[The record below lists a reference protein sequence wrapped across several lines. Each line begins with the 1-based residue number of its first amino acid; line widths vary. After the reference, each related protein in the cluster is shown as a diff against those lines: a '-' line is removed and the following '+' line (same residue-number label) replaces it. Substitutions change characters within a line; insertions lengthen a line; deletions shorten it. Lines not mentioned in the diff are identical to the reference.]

1 MPLILNREDC
11 TGRMVKTEG
20 GITVLQEDITIYVH
34 LTLNHHNTYGRLT
47 EMEDSWH
54 PLITVGDVTYLSE
67 TGRCQEQKTRKDI
80 IELNNT
86 INQLDVMDTYKLP
99 HEQLQNTFPL
109 KCTGTLIKTDHIMG
123 RKYRA

>member
-54 PLITVGDVTYLSE
+54 PLITVGDVTYHQKQADVRSRKP
-67 TGRCQEQKTRKDI
+67 GRT
-80 IELNNT
+80 
-86 INQLDVMDTYKLP
+86 
-99 HEQLQNTFPL
+99 
-109 KCTGTLIKTDHIMG
+109 
-123 RKYRA
+123 